1 MSFETELKKIGL
13 QDKGAA
19 VYLACLELGPSPVQ
33 QISRK
38 AKVVRATTYVV
49 LESLMQQG
57 LVTRY
62 KEGKKT
68 LFSAEPPRQ
77 LMRLLEKQKEAIED
91 REHHLQELLP
101 QLQVLMRGDGESPT
115 VRYFAGREGLHAI
128 RQEIV
133 RYTESG
139 DTIYNFTPADFLVGV
154 FPDNEDTHLAQ
165 RVAKKIH
172 AKTIFTTK
180 SEKVKKRWLSE
191 ELSRY
196 SARKYVSPE
205 KFPSMGGLTIYRDRV
220 AFGSYT
226 GKLMGVIIESS
237 VMANMMHSLFELAW
251 AGAETIDSNE
261 NCP

>member
-115 VRYFAGREGLHAI
+115 ARYFAGREGLRSI
-128 RQEIV
+128 RQEII
-133 RYTESG
+133 RYSNTG
-139 DTIYNFTPADFLVGV
+139 DVIYNFTPADHLIGV
-154 FPDNEDTHLAQ
+154 FPGDESFYPQ
-165 RVAKKIH
+165 RVAKKIVS
-172 AKTIFTTK
+172 KTIFTTR
-180 SEKVKKRWLSE
+180 SQQVKKEWLSGG
-191 ELSRY
+191 LGKFSDRRY
-196 SARKYVSPE
+196 VPPE
-205 KFPSMGGLTIYRDRV
+205 KYPISGGMTVFKNRI
-220 AFGSYT
+220 AFGSYA
-226 GKLMGVIIESS
+226 GKQMGVVIESE
-237 VMANMMHSLFELAW
+237 VIAEMMRKLFELAW
-251 AGAETIDSNE
+251 IGAEAVDKE
-261 NCP
+261 DC